1 MNALLRE
8 DIPALEPAYG
18 YPLLA
23 ETLLGVLQEKRQG
36 AFVLGLHG
44 PWGTGK
50 TTLLK
55 AVEAR
60 LKGDAG
66 AILAPFNAWKYQE
79 REALWRA
86 LIIQVLEAL
95 RAASVGDPKEI
106 DRLERALYTGFTVKE
121 TGALKV
127 DWGAAATE
135 AMLLAMRVGTANL
148 VPGTAIDRI
157 GDWLNGLFGREVG
170 KGKDDDVAKS
180 MERVG
185 KVLTRA
191 VTEKQVHQVTSIEQF
206 LEDFRSL
213 VRLAGERRLCVLVDD
228 LDRCLPESA
237 LEVFEAIKL
246 FLDAPEC
253 LYVVALDREVIRR
266 GLAIRYREAGAGM
279 VDPDEYIEKTIT
291 LSFDLPPLG
300 VADAEALLG
309 GCATGVEL
317 STDEL
322 ARIVELLGTNPRRL
336 KRVGRSLAVL
346 WALARAARR
355 PAEPAPWPLRA
366 ADRPLFLKLSLL
378 AYRNSAV
385 FGQMV
390 RDAGLPARL
399 QAAADGFAGT
409 VPEKGEAEA
418 LEVLRKATHVEHPVV
433 REAAE
438 DPVFWRIL
446 AMEPRFPSPARVA
459 AALRWYGA
467 APTAAGDEPSGCASE
482 ASAGSKS

>member
-1 MNALLRE
+1 MNDFLRE
-8 DIPALEPAYG
+8 DIPAPQPGYG

-23 ETLLGVLQEKRQG
+23 ETLLGVLREERQG

-44 PWGTGK
+44 PWGAGK

-55 AVEAR
+55 AIEAR
-60 LKGDAG
+60 LKA
-66 AILAPFNAWKYQE
+66 APATVLIPFNAWKYQE
-79 REALWRA
+79 REVLWRA
-86 LIIQVLEAL
+86 LIIHVLEAL
-95 RAASVGDPKEI
+95 RAAGIGDEKEI
-106 DRLERALYTGFTVKE
+106 ERLEHALYASFTTKE
-121 TGALKV
+121 TGALKL

-157 GDWLNGLFGREVG
+157 GDWLNGLFGREAG

-206 LEDFRSL
+206 LDDFRKL
-213 VRLAGERRLCVLVDD
+213 VGLAGEQRLCVLIDD
-228 LDRCLPESA
+228 LDRCLPEAA

-253 LYVVALDREVIRR
+253 VYIVALDREVIRR

-300 VADAEALLG
+300 VADAQKLLS
-309 GCATGVEL
+309 GCATEVDLTPNEL
-317 STDEL
+317 VQV
-322 ARIVELLGTNPRRL
+322 VELLGTNPRRL

-346 WALARAARR
+346 WSLARAAPK

-366 ADRPLFLKLSLL
+366 EDRPLFLKLSLL

-390 RDAGLPARL
+390 RDSRLPARL
-399 QAAADGFAGT
+399 QKAADDFAKT
-409 VPEKGEAEA
+409 APEKGEGEA
-418 LEVLRKATHVEHPVV
+418 LEQLRQTVHVEHPVV
-433 REAAE
+433 RQAAE
-438 DPVFWRIL
+438 DPVFWNIL
-446 AMEPRFPSPARVA
+446 ATEPRFPSQARVA

-467 APTAAGDEPSGCASE
+467 ASLGGPTPNLQ
-482 ASAGSKS
+482 